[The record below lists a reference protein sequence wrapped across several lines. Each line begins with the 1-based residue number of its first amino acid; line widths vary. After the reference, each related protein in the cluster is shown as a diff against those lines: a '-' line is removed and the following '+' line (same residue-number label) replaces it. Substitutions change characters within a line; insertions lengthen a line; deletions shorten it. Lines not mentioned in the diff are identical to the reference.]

1 MIELK
6 FTAES
11 ALELAEHLAD
21 VAGMMGGEPAA
32 KTETVKAEASKA
44 EAEASKAEAEAPKRK
59 RRTKA
64 EIEAGAGAGAE
75 AEAESANL
83 NYEKDLRP
91 LMATLV
97 NQPNGGREHAV
108 AILKHFGVANGK
120 DLKPGQLGEAMQMV
134 QAQIEELQAADED
147 FI

>member
-32 KTETVKAEASKA
+32 KTETAKAEAT
-44 EAEASKAEAEAPKRK
+44 KAEAEAPKRK

-64 EIEAGAGAGAE
+64 EIEADKVEVEAE

-97 NQPNGGREHAV
+97 NQPNGGREQAV

>member
-11 ALELAEHLAD
+11 ALELAEHLTD

-32 KTETVKAEASKA
+32 KTETAKAEATKA
-44 EAEASKAEAEAPKRK
+44 EATKDEAEAPKRK

-64 EIEAGAGAGAE
+64 EIEAEAEVEAE

-97 NQPNGGREHAV
+97 NQPNGGREQAV

-134 QAQIEELQAADED
+134 QAKIEELQAADED